1 MTFQTKLMSNFTASV
16 GPVHMS
22 TGTRFYLK
30 TENSLLFTVLKTIIS
45 SALTVLESAFACLHV
60 SKFVFELAYFVYGLT

>member
-30 TENSLLFTVLKTIIS
+30 TENSLPFTVLKTIIS
-45 SALTVLESAFACLHV
+45 SA
-60 SKFVFELAYFVYGLT
+60 

>member
-60 SKFVFELAYFVYGLT
+60 LYPSLSLNLPILYTD